1 MQTTV
6 CVSLIGPANGTPGKE
21 TQRNRTGGK
30 KGKKVYYAPFFNV
43 S

>member
-6 CVSLIGPANGTPGKE
+6 CVSLIGPANGPGKE

-30 KGKKVYYAPFFNV
+30 KEKKVYYAPFFNV